1 MDKLLNFLGLCRR
14 AGKLTTGFDAVEETV
29 VKGESQLVIIAND
42 TSPNTEKKLSNICET
57 NNVKLI
63 KLNRSKDEIS
73 VAIGRFAVTASVTDK
88 GFAQNIQR
96 LTQNE
101 TGGNSL

>member
-29 VKGESQLVIIAND
+29 VKGESQLVIIADD
-42 TSPNTEKKLSNICET
+42 TSQNTERKLSKTCET
-57 NNVKLI
+57 HNVKLI
-63 KLNRSKDEIS
+63 KLNRSKEEIS
-73 VAIGRFAVTASVTDK
+73 TAIGRFAAVASVTDK
-88 GFAQNIQR
+88 GFAQNIER

>member
-14 AGKLTTGFDAVEETV
+14 AGKLTTGFDAVDETLI
-29 VKGESQLVIIAND
+29 KGESQLVIIASD
-42 TSPNTEKKLSNICET
+42 TSPNTEKKLSRTCET
-57 NNVKLI
+57 HNVKLI
-63 KLNRSKDEIS
+63 KLDRSKEEIS
-73 VAIGRFAVTASVTDK
+73 IAIGRFAATASVTDK
-88 GFAQNIQR
+88 GFAQNIER